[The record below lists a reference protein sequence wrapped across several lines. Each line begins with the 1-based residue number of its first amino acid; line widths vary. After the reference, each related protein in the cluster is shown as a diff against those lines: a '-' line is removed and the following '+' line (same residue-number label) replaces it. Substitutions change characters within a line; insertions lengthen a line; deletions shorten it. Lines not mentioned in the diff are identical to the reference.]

1 MTTGIPGPTLL
12 EHQPGQHGPSLAR
25 HMGLFSLVV
34 YGVGDMVGSGI
45 YVTIGR
51 AAGEMGNAVW
61 LAFVVSMV
69 AALLTGL
76 SYACLASRYPRAGG
90 AAYVTHHAFR
100 FSFLSYT
107 VGLAVCASGL
117 TSMATSSNAFAKNLR
132 ELTGFGPVLMWLLV
146 FLGVMT
152 ALNLW
157 GIRESLWANLVCTFI
172 EVGALVLIVVL
183 GARYW
188 GGVNYLETPRATPT
202 STGLTPFT
210 LMSGAV
216 LTFFA
221 FIGFEDI
228 LNVAEECKEPRKT
241 LPRGIILALLIATVL
256 YISVALTAVSVVNY
270 RNLVDASAPM
280 AAVSKVAAPWLP
292 AWVYTFI
299 TMFAVANTVL
309 INYIM
314 GSRLLYGMS
323 RQRLLPAPLGKVHR
337 TRRTPHVAILT
348 LLVVVVCLVLIAQE
362 DAISILASATSL
374 LLLSCFSIVN
384 VALIV
389 LKYRPGEPKG
399 SFEVPVVVPALGV
412 LINVLLIA
420 TRIGDV
426 RKNWKAPAIAGG
438 LIVFIAILYLI
449 MQPKG
454 LTEEQLAAAE
464 AE

>member
-1 MTTGIPGPTLL
+1 
-12 EHQPGQHGPSLAR
+12 
-25 HMGLFSLVV
+25 MGLFSLVV

-117 TSMATSSNAFAKNLR
+117 TSMATSSNAFAENLR
-132 ELTGFGPVLMWLLV
+132 KLTGFGPVLMWLLI
-146 FLGVMT
+146 FLGFMT

-172 EVGALVLIVVL
+172 EVGALVLIIAL

-188 GGVNYLETPRATPT
+188 GSVDYLETPRATAT

-210 LMSGAV
+210 LFSGAV

-221 FIGFEDI
+221 FIGFEDM
-228 LNVAEECKEPRKT
+228 LNVAEECKEPRKN
-241 LPRGIILALLIATVL
+241 LPRGIVLALLVATVL
-256 YISVALTAVSVVNY
+256 YISVAVTAVSVVNY
-270 RNLVDASAPM
+270 RALAKEPAPM
-280 AAVSKVAAPWLP
+280 AAVSGVIAPWMSP
-292 AWVYTFI
+292 KVYTFI

-323 RQRLLPAPLGKVHR
+323 RQRLLPSPLGKVHP
-337 TRRTPHVAILT
+337 TRHTPHVAILT
-348 LLVVVVCLVLIAQE
+348 LLVIVVALVLIARE
-362 DAISILASATSL
+362 DAISILAGATSL
-374 LLLSCFSIVN
+374 LLLTCFSIVN

-389 LKYRPGEPKG
+389 LKRRAGEPRG
-399 SFEVPVVVPALGV
+399 GFEVPIFVPALGV
-412 LINVLLIA
+412 VINLLLIA
-420 TRIGDV
+420 ARIGDV
-426 RKNWKAPAIAGG
+426 RKNWKSPAIAGG
-438 LIVFIAILYLI
+438 IIAVIGIIY
-449 MQPKG
+449 MVMRPKG

-464 AE
+464 SE